1 MKKLLILTLTL
12 LLPFAVFAQANKPLT
27 KAQQNLQK
35 RNEQTLQHLQMLG
48 RSYNRINKT
57 EVKEQIA
64 QNIDREIEHWYME
77 NMQTI
82 NQAQQEEAMKENKP
96 VEDLNIDKQQLA
108 AEVKAGKIPEI
119 MYKTVSDQVAVQLKQ
134 RAEMQNAGKNTTP
147 KQKGTSKQKGKGVN
161 PFKK

>member
-12 LLPFAVFAQANKPLT
+12 LLPLVVFAQANKPLT

-82 NQAQQEEAMKENKP
+82 NQAQQEEAMKEGKP
-96 VEDLNIDKQQLA
+96 VENLNIDKQQLA

-119 MYKTVSDQVAVQLKQ
+119 MYKTVSENFAAQLKQ
-134 RAEMQNAGKNTTP
+134 RAEMQSAGMNNKQKGTP
-147 KQKGTSKQKGKGVN
+147 KQKGKGFK

>member
-82 NQAQQEEAMKENKP
+82 NQARQEEAMKDGKTVEN
-96 VEDLNIDKQQLA
+96 LNIDKQQLA

-119 MYKTVSDQVAVQLKQ
+119 MLKTLPEKTAERIKQNMDMEKKAKSSKGGYKKT
-134 RAEMQNAGKNTTP
+134 
-147 KQKGTSKQKGKGVN
+147 KGKIN
-161 PFKK
+161 S